1 MHKDPIT
8 FIIETFKSYE
18 SERTSCGQSIRP
30 LCEK

>member
-1 MHKDPIT
+1 MHKDPIS

-18 SERTSCGQSIRP
+18 SERGQSIRP